1 MNKLPLEI
9 VANILSF
16 IPFCSICK
24 EYESD
29 SAKLFNIDIEMN
41 MDTTH
46 EVQEV
51 VDSFEDE
58 YTIYYEDLFYMSYNT
73 LIDTNL
79 YQARYTRNDEY
90 TGFNDEFK
98 IVYFQAG
105 LNIEK
110 SCKKCAEKLQR
121 TFIRQC
127 FDMHVSSLFVGPGYY
142 KFRLR
147 FEHNEIY
154 GLFPIL
160 PDIRK
165 SDYNV
170 RKHLQEFYTCLFK
183 GVSYMRAACIFTDEF
198 IFADALERISS
209 L

>member
-9 VANILSF
+9 VDNILSF
-16 IPFCSICK
+16 IPVCSICK

-29 SAKLFNIDIEMN
+29 SAKLFNIDLEIN
-41 MDTTH
+41 MDTIL

-58 YTIYYEDLFYMSYNT
+58 YTIYYEDLFYVSYNN
-73 LIDTNL
+73 LIDTNM

-90 TGFNDEFK
+90 TGVNDEFK
-98 IVYFQAG
+98 IIYFQASM
-105 LNIEK
+105 NIEK
-110 SCKKCAEKLQR
+110 SCKKCAEKLQS

-127 FDMHVSSLFVGPGYY
+127 FDIHVSSLFVGPDFR
-142 KFRLR
+142 KFRVR
-147 FEHNEIY
+147 FGHNEIY
-154 GLFPIL
+154 GLFPFYIK
-160 PDIRK
+160 K

-170 RKHLQEFYTCLFK
+170 RRHLHEFYTLLFR
-183 GVSYMRAACIFTDEF
+183 GVSYMRAVYIFTDEF

-209 L
+209 F